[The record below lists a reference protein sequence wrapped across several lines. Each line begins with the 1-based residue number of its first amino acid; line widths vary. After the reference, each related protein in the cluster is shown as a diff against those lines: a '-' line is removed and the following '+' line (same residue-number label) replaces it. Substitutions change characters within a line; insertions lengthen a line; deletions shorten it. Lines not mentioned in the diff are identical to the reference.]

1 MQFFDTNQEPTEIIE
16 HLFHA
21 AIARSSGVE
30 VERTLKGVL
39 QSDFGV
45 HEFFNS
51 NQLSLNPFIS
61 EDISAPRYL
70 VQISINMY
78 LI

>member
-1 MQFFDTNQEPTEIIE
+1 MQFIDTNQEPIEIIE

-21 AIARSSGVE
+21 AIARSSGME

-45 HEFFNS
+45 HEFFHS
-51 NQLSLNPFIS
+51 NQLSLNHTIS
-61 EDISAPRYL
+61 DDVSAPRFI
-70 VQISINMY
+70 VVKMY
-78 LI
+78 LF